1 MDKLLINQRL
11 TSHAQVVRE
20 QRL

>member
-11 TSHAQVVRE
+11 MSHAQVARE